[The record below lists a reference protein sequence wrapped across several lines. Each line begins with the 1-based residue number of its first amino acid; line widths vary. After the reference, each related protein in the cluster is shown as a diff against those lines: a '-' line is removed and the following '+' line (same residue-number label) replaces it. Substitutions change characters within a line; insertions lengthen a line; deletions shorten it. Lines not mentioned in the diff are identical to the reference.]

1 MEEKEKMDQKER
13 EEMIDKLIE
22 DKKQAEK
29 MQKAAIPTMGIL
41 IVIMLFVILIIC
53 LAIKW

>member
-1 MEEKEKMDQKER
+1 MKEKEKMEQKER

-29 MQKAAIPTMGIL
+29 MQKASIPAMGIL
-41 IVIMLFVILIIC
+41 MVIMFFVILIIC
-53 LAIKW
+53 LWLK

>member
-13 EEMIDKLIE
+13 EEMIDKIIE
-22 DKKQAEK
+22 DKKQADKWEK
-29 MQKAAIPTMGIL
+29 ASIPVMGIL

-53 LAIKW
+53 LALK

>member
-1 MEEKEKMDQKER
+1 MEEKEKMEQKER
-13 EEMIDKLIE
+13 EEMIDKIIE

-29 MQKAAIPTMGIL
+29 WEKASFPAMGIL

-53 LAIKW
+53 LALK

>member
-29 MQKAAIPTMGIL
+29 MQKATIPAMGIL
-41 IVIMLFVILIIC
+41 IVIMFFIILIIC
-53 LAIKW
+53 LALK

>member
-22 DKKQAEK
+22 DKKQGEK
-29 MQKAAIPTMGIL
+29 MQKAAIPTMAIL

-53 LAIKW
+53 LALK

>member
-1 MEEKEKMDQKER
+1 MEEKEKTDQKER

-22 DKKQAEK
+22 DKKQADKWEK
-29 MQKAAIPTMGIL
+29 ASIPVMGIL
-41 IVIMLFVILIIC
+41 IVIFFVILIIC

>member
-1 MEEKEKMDQKER
+1 MEEKEKMDEKER
-13 EEMIDKLIE
+13 EEMIDKIIE

-41 IVIMLFVILIIC
+41 IFIMLFVILIIC
-53 LAIKW
+53 LALK